1 MKRRPRNKKLNNLS
15 GLFYFTASVIV
26 VSLGFVFHIT
36 LRNECLES
44 QRELVEL
51 SKIKQEYDN
60 KIKFLD
66 SKVRDL
72 TSHRRIEKVARERF
86 GMVSPE
92 PESLIVVV
100 WDKR

>member
-1 MKRRPRNKKLNNLS
+1 MKHRPRKNKLSNLS
-15 GLFYFTASVIV
+15 GLFYFTTSVIV
-26 VSLGFVFHIT
+26 ISLGFVFHIT
-36 LRNECLES
+36 LRNECLET
-44 QRELVEL
+44 QREIVKL

-72 TSHRRIEKVARERF
+72 TSQGRIEKVARERF
-86 GMVSPE
+86 GMVSPA

-100 WDKR
+100 WDER